1 MIDKFRP
8 RFSSSSHAF
17 NSCEWRKASKK
28 QCPGTN
34 GADGTGTYP
43 ADLMNVSCAALSTT
57 LPGKTLSRSS
67 TSLSPSKSAA
77 LRLRLLVLVCFGT
90 AAFPLPPLFLI
101 LSGTTYLSPGSFV
114 KAFRHTQ
121 ELRSDRLLLLRMFS
135 FLLIEWVRARVRC
148 RINLTLTSTN
158 PQKVSKLDGRRSP
171 SLFRLTRSR
180 QFPAFRKEGL
190 LGSFVIETSNE
201 KREAIRPRILSEK
214 PESSLK
220 NPAILQ
226 VFVYLE
232 EFMQA
237 QQAGRQ
243 AGRLQLT

>member
-90 AAFPLPPLFLI
+90 AAFPLPPLFLVVVAVAVTAR
-101 LSGTTYLSPGSFV
+101 LEVARG
-114 KAFRHTQ
+114 AAAEEDDDDDDDDNEQQQ
-121 ELRSDRLLLLRMFS
+121 EEEEEEEEEER
-135 FLLIEWVRARVRC
+135 
-148 RINLTLTSTN
+148 
-158 PQKVSKLDGRRSP
+158 DG
-171 SLFRLTRSR
+171 
-180 QFPAFRKEGL
+180 
-190 LGSFVIETSNE
+190 
-201 KREAIRPRILSEK
+201 
-214 PESSLK
+214 K
-220 NPAILQ
+220 NGA
-226 VFVYLE
+226 VCCDE
-232 EFMQA
+232 
-237 QQAGRQ
+237 
-243 AGRLQLT
+243 